1 MFLRVCLFDIR
12 PTHRLFLGVYLT
24 TLTFVQDGMKD
35 NLVKE
40 GNLINF
46 SKRQKAAAIIAEIK
60 RYQSQP
66 YNLLVVEPV
75 RAFLE
80 ESLMLEKTSDY
91 FWELSLQREPKE
103 RDDEKM
109 ARLLQESGFV
119 SGYTTI
125 LQRLRSADGERSCS
139 CRIRCPRITWWSCG
153 PAQRSCTLEFID
165 CILHWRCTCNY
176 FCKSDAYRS

>member
-1 MFLRVCLFDIR
+1 
-12 PTHRLFLGVYLT
+12 
-24 TLTFVQDGMKD
+24 MKD

-66 YNLLVVEPV
+66 YNLLVVEPI
-75 RAFLE
+75 RAFVE

-119 SGYTTI
+119 SRQTAI
-125 LQRLRSADGERSCS
+125 RSANLKLMLIAVVVLVSGYVRWNCGSCLQYTIHVPMS
-139 CRIRCPRITWWSCG
+139 LSTVYCVG
-153 PAQRSCTLEFID
+153 
-165 CILHWRCTCNY
+165 
-176 FCKSDAYRS
+176 